1 MTCGKWVGGLSPV
14 PSGQVST
21 AQKLPSQLGLISNLV
36 VAATGKPG
44 AHIPTVLWEAWLD
57 IRWCAPKVQCRN
69 AHRGPCKKCCCFR
82 RNRTAPRTALHFSP
96 DSPKPEMSESGMR
109 FKVLFQPTEWTCLW
123 HLKCYVIPPFIRA
136 IDATATQKQISL
148 DSQLLLKMYPFTS
161 VLIETSLLLR
171 PVPSLQ
177 PSQACS
183 CSPRLCISQHQIT
196 GKGSPCP

>member
-1 MTCGKWVGGLSPV
+1 MLQRASRAAPNELHQIIPSDSCSMTCGKWVGGLSPV

-44 AHIPTVLWEAWLD
+44 AHVPTVLWEAWLD

-136 IDATATQKQISL
+136 IDATATQNRFPWIPNCCSKCI
-148 DSQLLLKMYPFTS
+148 
-161 VLIETSLLLR
+161 
-171 PVPSLQ
+171 PSPL
-177 PSQACS
+177 S
-183 CSPRLCISQHQIT
+183 
-196 GKGSPCP
+196 